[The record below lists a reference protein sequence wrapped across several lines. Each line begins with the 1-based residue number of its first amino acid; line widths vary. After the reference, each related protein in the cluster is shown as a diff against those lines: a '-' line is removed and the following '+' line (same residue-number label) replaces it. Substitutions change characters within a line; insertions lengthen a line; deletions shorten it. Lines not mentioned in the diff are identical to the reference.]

1 MDERSQALACPEE
14 STRTGGIVF
23 KQRKQLEISVNKLS
37 YTKEILQ
44 PDVMT
49 ASRD

>member
-14 STRTGGIVF
+14 STRTGGIIF
-23 KQRKQLEISVNKLS
+23 KQRKLEISVNKLS
-37 YTKEILQ
+37 HTKEILQ